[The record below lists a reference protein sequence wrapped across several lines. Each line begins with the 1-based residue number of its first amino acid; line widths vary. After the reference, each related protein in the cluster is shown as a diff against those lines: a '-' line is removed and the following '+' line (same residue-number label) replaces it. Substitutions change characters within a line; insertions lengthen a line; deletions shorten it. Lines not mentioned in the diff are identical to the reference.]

1 MNRERERMDK
11 ITLKVKECSEFET
24 LGECYEHIESVSEA
38 VRLWKK
44 IPADRMHV
52 IKSIAVVLESPDNIK
67 DGLELDIL
75 VGKHFDLEVLHYVPD
90 ILENKQA
97 QEMIRELVN
106 SFPDME
112 VRGSI
117 PGEIEK
123 SNNADKGSTRRVGHH
138 R

>member
-1 MNRERERMDK
+1 MDK
-11 ITLKVKECSEFET
+11 IKLKVKECSEFET
-24 LGECYEHIESVSEA
+24 LGECHENIESVSEA

-44 IPADRMHV
+44 IPVERMHG
-52 IKSIAVVLESPDNIK
+52 IKSIAVVLESPGNIM
-67 DGLELDIL
+67 DGSELDIL

-97 QEMIRELVN
+97 QEMIKGLVK

-117 PGEIEK
+117 PEELEK
-123 SNNADKGSTRRVGHH
+123 SNNVDF
-138 R
+138 

>member
-1 MNRERERMDK
+1 MDK

-24 LGECYEHIESVSEA
+24 LGECHENIESVSEA

-44 IPADRMHV
+44 IPAERMQG
-52 IKSIAVVLESPDNIK
+52 IKSIAVVLESPGNIM
-67 DGLELDIL
+67 DGSELDIL
-75 VGKHFDLEVLHYVPD
+75 VGKHFDLEVLRYVPD

-97 QEMIRELVN
+97 QEMIKELVR

-117 PGEIEK
+117 PEELEK
-123 SNNADKGSTRRVGHH
+123 SNCIDKGSIRIGHH

>member
-1 MNRERERMDK
+1 MDK

-24 LGECYEHIESVSEA
+24 LGECHENIESVSEA

-44 IPADRMHV
+44 IPANRMHG
-52 IKSIAVVLESPDNIK
+52 IKSIAVVLESPRNIM
-67 DGLELDIL
+67 DGSELDIL

-97 QEMIRELVN
+97 QETIKELVK
-106 SFPDME
+106 SFPDLE

-117 PGEIEK
+117 PEELEK
-123 SNNADKGSTRRVGHH
+123 SNNVDKGSSR
-138 R
+138 

>member
-1 MNRERERMDK
+1 MDK

-24 LGECYEHIESVSEA
+24 LGECHENIESVSEA

-44 IPADRMHV
+44 IPAERMHG
-52 IKSIAVVLESPDNIK
+52 IKSIAVVLESPGNIM
-67 DGLELDIL
+67 DGSELDIL
-75 VGKHFDLEVLHYVPD
+75 VGTHFDLEVLHYVPD

-97 QEMIRELVN
+97 QEMIRELVK
-106 SFPDME
+106 SIPDME

-117 PGEIEK
+117 PEEIEK
-123 SNNADKGSTRRVGHH
+123 LNNVDKGSSRRMGHH

>member
-1 MNRERERMDK
+1 MDK

-24 LGECYEHIESVSEA
+24 LGECHENIESVSEA

-44 IPADRMHV
+44 IPAERMHG
-52 IKSIAVVLESPDNIK
+52 IKSIAVVLESPGNIM
-67 DGLELDIL
+67 DGSELDIL

-97 QEMIRELVN
+97 QEMIKELVR

-117 PGEIEK
+117 PEELDMLENVI
-123 SNNADKGSTRRVGHH
+123 SGSVRKAGHS

>member
-1 MNRERERMDK
+1 MDK

-24 LGECYEHIESVSEA
+24 LGECHENVESVSEA

-44 IPADRMHV
+44 IPAERMHG
-52 IKSIAVVLESPDNIK
+52 IKSIAVVLESPGNIM
-67 DGLELDIL
+67 DGSELDIL

-97 QEMIRELVN
+97 QEMIKELVK

-117 PGEIEK
+117 QEELEK
-123 SNNADKGSTRRVGHH
+123 LNNVDKASTRRMGHH

>member
-1 MNRERERMDK
+1 MDK

-24 LGECYEHIESVSEA
+24 MGECYENIESVSEA

-44 IPADRMHV
+44 IPADRMHG
-52 IKSIAVVLESPDNIK
+52 IKSIAVVLESPGNIM
-67 DGLELDIL
+67 DGSELDIL
-75 VGKHFDLEVLHYVPD
+75 AGKHFDLEVLHYVPD

-97 QEMIRELVN
+97 QEMIKELVK

-117 PGEIEK
+117 PEELEK
-123 SNNADKGSTRRVGHH
+123 SNNVDKVSARRSGHH

>member
-1 MNRERERMDK
+1 MDK

-24 LGECYEHIESVSEA
+24 LGECHENIESVSEA

-44 IPADRMHV
+44 IPAERMHG
-52 IKSIAVVLESPDNIK
+52 IKSIAVVLESPGNIM
-67 DGLELDIL
+67 DGSELDIL

-97 QEMIRELVN
+97 QEMIKELVR

-117 PGEIEK
+117 PEELEK
-123 SNNADKGSTRRVGHH
+123 SNNIDKGSTRRMWHH